1 MPAAVK
7 HFSAAAVDPHTI
19 HQYLKADGV
28 VIVEGATTRETI
40 DTILEEVGSVPDGQT
55 FALAAKSATFATQL
69 LMNPLYFDL
78 TNRILTDAC
87 IIYYEQERTVSISD
101 PQVSQTSILCAEP
114 NSLPW
119 GLRRQDECHH
129 ISHPAK
135 REAQLGIMYAAHDLT
150 RDNGAVRVVI
160 GSNHWTD
167 SRDPSPEDECLV
179 ELRKGDALLW
189 LGSTY
194 FGRAANATDKDSVL
208 LSATATA
215 GYRRQE
221 ENQYL
226 AVPWEVVERY
236 PTPVQRF
243 LGYAVS
249 RPYGGSVEHMEPLDF
264 MKVKGD
270 WSKYIPVDLI

>member
-1 MPAAVK
+1 MPAMVK
-7 HFSAAAVDPHTI
+7 HFSAVADPHLV

-28 VIVEGATTRETI
+28 VIVEGATTLESI
-40 DTILEEVGSVPDGQT
+40 DEVLEEVGTVPGGQS
-55 FALAAKSATFATQL
+55 FALAAKSPTFATQL
-69 LMNPLYFDL
+69 MMNPLYIDL
-78 TNRILTDAC
+78 TNRILADAC

-101 PQVSQTSILCAEP
+101 PQVSQTSILSAQP
-114 NSLPW
+114 NSSPW
-119 GLRRQDECHH
+119 GVRRQDECHH

-135 REAQLGIMYAAHDLT
+135 REAQLGIMYAANDIT
-150 RDNGAVRVVI
+150 KEIGAVRVII
-160 GSNHWTD
+160 GSNNWTD
-167 SRDPSPEDECLV
+167 KRDPSPKDEYLA
-179 ELRKGDALLW
+179 ELRKGDALIW

-194 FGRAANATDKDSVL
+194 FGRAENTTNESSVL

-221 ENQYL
+221 ENQYI
-226 AVPWEVVERY
+226 AVPWEIVEKY
-236 PTPVQRF
+236 PTAVQRF
-243 LGYAVS
+243 LGYYVS

>member
-7 HFSAAAVDPHTI
+7 HFLAAAADPHII

-40 DTILEEVGSVPDGQT
+40 DAVLEEVGTVPDGQT
-55 FALAAKSATFATQL
+55 FALVAKSVAFATQL
-69 LMNPLYFDL
+69 LMNPLYLDL
-78 TNRILTDAC
+78 SNRILTDAC
-87 IIYYEQERTVSISD
+87 IIYYEQERSVSISE
-101 PQVSQTSILCAEP
+101 PQVSQTSILSAQP

-135 REAQLGIMYAAHDLT
+135 REAQSGIMYAAHDLT
-150 RDNGAVRVVI
+150 RDNGA
-160 GSNHWTD
+160 
-167 SRDPSPEDECLV
+167 DEYLV

-194 FGRAANATDKDSVL
+194 FGRAANATDQDTVL

-236 PTPVQRF
+236 PASVQRF